1 MPDNSTFTG
10 VLEYV
15 DLSGGF
21 WKLVTETGKTFVL
34 NLIHDNGQPFNT
46 AGQQVTVHGTIADSI
61 GIGMTSDQTLNV
73 KAWTAAAAA
82 EPASL

>member
-34 NLIHDNGQPFNT
+34 NLIHDDGQPFNT
-46 AGQQVTVHGTIADSI
+46 AGQQVTVHGAIANSI
-61 GIGMTSDQTLNV
+61 GIGMTADQTIEV
-73 KAWTAAAAA
+73 QTWTPTAA